1 MNQNS
6 SSSADFLQTVI
17 VALAHLKRELQSDYE
32 RAYPALREIIHLV
45 LEEEETKAWKMSR
58 FPHLIFPDLVEAHI
72 AKLSL
77 RPVETHRRGLVAP
90 RAPAEFPM
98 FQPAFA

>member
-1 MNQNS
+1 MNQTS
-6 SSSADFLQTVI
+6 SNTADFLQTVI
-17 VALAHLKRELQSDYE
+17 GALAQLKRELQRDHE

-45 LEEEETKAWKMSR
+45 LEKEETNAWKMSR

-72 AKLSL
+72 AKLNL
-77 RPVETHRRGLVAP
+77 RPLKTQGPDLVAP